1 MEDKMLDLIVV
12 GCGPAGLSAAINA
25 KIRRLDLLV
34 IGEKEGSHRLRKAP
48 LINNYLGLPD
58 INGNDLQDAY
68 FNHAKK
74 LGIEIKAARAESI
87 IPMDDYFI
95 LVAGEEML
103 NARTVILATG
113 IPYRP
118 SLTGEN
124 QYLGNGLGY
133 CATCDGPLY
142 QGKTVAIIGRSLEAE
157 AEATFMADV
166 CRMVYYLPRYRLNN
180 ALDERI
186 KIVHSEPKALKG
198 DTRVSHLVLKD
209 GELEV
214 DGVFII
220 GAEAAPDRLV
230 PGLAMDDIHIAVSR
244 DQAANL
250 PGLFAAGDCTG
261 SPYQIARA
269 VGEGQVAGLNAA
281 RYVAAIESKPKA

>member
-1 MEDKMLDLIVV
+1 MEEKIIDLIVV
-12 GCGPAGLSAAINA
+12 GSGPAGLSAAINA

-34 IGEKEGSHRLRKAP
+34 IGEKGGSHRLRKAP
-48 LINNYLGLPD
+48 LINNYLGLPN
-58 INGNDLQDAY
+58 INGNDLQDT
-68 FNHAKK
+68 FFDHAQK
-74 LGIEIKAARAESI
+74 LGIEIMAARVDSI
-87 IPMDDYFI
+87 IPADDYFI

-103 NARTVILATG
+103 NTRTVILATG

-118 SLTGEN
+118 SLAGEN
-124 QYLGNGLGY
+124 QFLGNGLGY

-142 QGKTVAIIGRSLEAE
+142 QGKTVAIIGRNQEAE
-157 AEATFMADV
+157 AEAIFMADV
-166 CRMVYYLPRYRLNN
+166 CQTVYYLPRYRLTNT
-180 ALDERI
+180 LDDRI
-186 KIVHSEPKALKG
+186 KIVPSEPKALKG
-198 DTRVSHLVLKD
+198 DAKVTHLVLKD

-230 PGLAMDDIHIAVSR
+230 PGLALDDIHIGVNR
-244 DQAANL
+244 DQATNL

-269 VGEGQVAGLNAA
+269 VGEGLVAGLNAA
-281 RYVAAIESKPKA
+281 HYITAFKSNPKA